1 MKRIVLI
8 KNDPEVGKGSINNKR
23 IKICQLN
30 AWDNPWNQVLPDDYV
45 IVLGGHMGA
54 YDIKNFP
61 YLIKEKKW
69 INQFVNQNGRL
80 LGICLG
86 AQLLADSIGGSAFFS
101 DDLEF
106 GIKNFKFKSDNES
119 LNIFQ
124 DVPIFTWHRD
134 TFSLPYNTEIIAKT
148 NFPQMFEYKSSIGF
162 QFHPE
167 ITLELFDIWID
178 SDGSREELMDHGFII
193 EKVRGEIA
201 LYEEDMTRRINS
213 FINSWVFTD

>member
-1 MKRIVLI
+1 
-8 KNDPEVGKGSINNKR
+8 
-23 IKICQLN
+23 
-30 AWDNPWNQVLPDDYV
+30 
-45 IVLGGHMGA
+45 MGA

-167 ITLELFDIWID
+167 ITLELFDTWID
-178 SDGSREELMDHGFII
+178 SDESREELMDHGFII